1 MGTRVTEE
9 ELASISQ
16 KISVV
21 EADEGKLPS
30 ASELKDNFD
39 RDKKT
44 EKKTKK
50 KVKKSVGKK
59 RKKK

>member
-50 KVKKSVGKK
+50 KRHKEGI
-59 RKKK
+59 